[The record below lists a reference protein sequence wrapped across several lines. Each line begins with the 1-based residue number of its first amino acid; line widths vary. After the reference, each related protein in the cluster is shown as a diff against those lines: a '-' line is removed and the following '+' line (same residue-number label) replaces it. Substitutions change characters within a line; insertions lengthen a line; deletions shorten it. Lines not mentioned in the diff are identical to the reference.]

1 MKKIDYSFRLKLY
14 YTLLMI
20 VFLIMGVSYAYYR
33 KTISQETQ
41 SNISTL
47 TCFNTSITD
56 VTSAINL
63 KEEYPIPDSEGIT
76 KEPYTFKVTN
86 NCNQY
91 LTISIG
97 VETLNTSGILPKYI
111 KGSIVDSG
119 TTPTDGML
127 LSSGIVGEAVNNGT
141 TYIIYSSTI
150 NPNSSKNFDLRLWL
164 NETTTAAEA
173 FGKSYQGK
181 IVVTATAKTNPQKN
195 LNDVILLNN
204 GGVEEISKKNKPNFA
219 STPTTNEGLFA
230 GEDDYGTSYYF
241 RGMVNNNWVKFAGFY
256 WRIIRIN
263 GDGSIRIIYSGKTA
277 PTSSEKVVI
286 LDSGTNIGSEAF
298 NSGVVSLALLNNKQN
313 DNTIAAGGICST
325 ACDNAFVGY
334 MYTQGELHGASANA
348 TVKLKLDSWYKENL
362 ESYSN
367 IISNTGF
374 CNDRSFTGGT
384 GLNTSYTTYSS
395 YSRN

>member
-127 LSSGIVGEAVNNGT
+127 
-141 TYIIYSSTI
+141 
-150 NPNSSKNFDLRLWL
+150 KN
-164 NETTTAAEA
+164 
-173 FGKSYQGK
+173 
-181 IVVTATAKTNPQKN
+181 
-195 LNDVILLNN
+195 
-204 GGVEEISKKNKPNFA
+204 
-219 STPTTNEGLFA
+219 
-230 GEDDYGTSYYF
+230 
-241 RGMVNNNWVKFAGFY
+241 
-256 WRIIRIN
+256 
-263 GDGSIRIIYSGKTA
+263 
-277 PTSSEKVVI
+277 
-286 LDSGTNIGSEAF
+286 
-298 NSGVVSLALLNNKQN
+298 
-313 DNTIAAGGICST
+313 
-325 ACDNAFVGY
+325 
-334 MYTQGELHGASANA
+334 
-348 TVKLKLDSWYKENL
+348 
-362 ESYSN
+362 
-367 IISNTGF
+367 
-374 CNDRSFTGGT
+374 
-384 GLNTSYTTYSS
+384 
-395 YSRN
+395 